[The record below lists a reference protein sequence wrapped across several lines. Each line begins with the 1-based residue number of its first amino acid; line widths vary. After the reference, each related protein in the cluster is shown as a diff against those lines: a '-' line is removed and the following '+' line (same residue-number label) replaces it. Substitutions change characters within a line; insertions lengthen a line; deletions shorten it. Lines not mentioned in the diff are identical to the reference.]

1 MGIQLHSYG
10 MFFLSGIPVDRMQDN
25 LLPMEYFFKSSSLD
39 RITDRLKSINSSKE
53 RFRQMESFML
63 EEIGSTEI
71 DPRLP
76 YSISMLKR
84 DPNLKMDHLSDAL
97 CLSNRG
103 MQKLF
108 KKYVGMS
115 PSYFKKIKRFNE
127 ATQQLLEHPNVPLTS
142 IALQC
147 GYYDQAHF
155 IKDFKEFGNI
165 TPSHFLK
172 LDIKSSDFYNC
183 MPQEDINLAS

>member
-1 MGIQLHSYG
+1 MD
-10 MFFLSGIPVDRMQDN
+10 F
-25 LLPMEYFFKSSSLD
+25 FFKSSSLD
-39 RITDRLKSINSSKE
+39 RITDQLKSINSSE
-53 RFRQMESFML
+53 ARFSQMESFML
-63 EEIGSTEI
+63 EEIQNAEI

-76 YSISMLKR
+76 YGISMLKQYPR
-84 DPNLKMDHLSDAL
+84 IKMDHLSEAL

-115 PSYFKKIKRFNE
+115 PAYFKKIKRFNE
-127 ATQQLLEHPNVPLTS
+127 ATQQLLKHPDVSLTS
-142 IALQC
+142 MALQC

-165 TPSHFLK
+165 TPSNFLK
-172 LDIKSSDFYNC
+172 IDIKSSDFYNYNTD
-183 MPQEDINLAS
+183 EK